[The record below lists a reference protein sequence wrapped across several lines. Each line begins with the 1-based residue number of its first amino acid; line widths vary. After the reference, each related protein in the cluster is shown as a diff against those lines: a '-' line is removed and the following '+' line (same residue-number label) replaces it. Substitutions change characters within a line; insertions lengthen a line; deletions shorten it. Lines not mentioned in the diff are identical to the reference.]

1 MKKLLLTWGFSPGQF
16 SFAFVPPFTGWKRRN
31 GVNPF
36 LEGMMKEV

>member
-16 SFAFVPPFTGWKRRN
+16 SFAFALPFAGRKLRN